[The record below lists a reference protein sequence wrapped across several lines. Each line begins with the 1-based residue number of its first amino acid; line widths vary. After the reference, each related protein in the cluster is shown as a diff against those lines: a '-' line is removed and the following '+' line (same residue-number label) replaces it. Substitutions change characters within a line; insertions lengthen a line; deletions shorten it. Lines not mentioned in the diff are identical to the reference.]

1 MLRAKLFSEASGQVV
16 LKLHGVSPQKIKK
29 TKHRNL
35 YNDRLMLKNNNQKH
49 DFLNQFCQFFVMFC
63 TSINGHF
70 RTVHVQRI
78 YVHQRAHKTT
88 RKTKHGNL
96 YDDLANVQKSFL
108 VISLDNP
115 VLVFLVEISVPASLK
130 SSKLFVHGHF

>member
-1 MLRAKLFSEASGQVV
+1 
-16 LKLHGVSPQKIKK
+16 
-29 TKHRNL
+29 
-35 YNDRLMLKNNNQKH
+35 MLKNNNQKH

-63 TSINGHF
+63 TSIN
-70 RTVHVQRI
+70 
-78 YVHQRAHKTT
+78 VHQRAHKTT

-115 VLVFLVEISVPASLK
+115 VLVFLVEISVRIYLH
-130 SSKLFVHGHF
+130 L